1 MKPPAPPPSSLAAP
15 LRRTAGNFAKLAGY
29 VYHAA
34 FPRRRWTVPAR
45 EPAAC
50 APDAEATPIPRIVWQ
65 TNFTDKRTLPLWLNH
80 RHNRRLSRPFEYRH
94 LGDAEMDAYM
104 REKASPRVRD
114 AFFRLQDGAARADL
128 WRVQALYSE
137 GGAYLDVDATLVRPL
152 ERILQGRDALYLMNH
167 EEYTN
172 FFMATVP
179 GNPVYAEFL
188 DEIAGNIERFVPEPG
203 KVRTVYYVTG
213 PGALEKVLERHRIE
227 YVPRNLAAVQGA
239 YSNER
244 FQYAD
249 RPGSKWK
256 YKTVFIDRTEYRKGA
271 PLAKKDDSKE

>member
-1 MKPPAPPPSSLAAP
+1 MKQVAPPPFLLAAP
-15 LRRTAGNFAKLAGY
+15 LRRNAGNFAKLLGY
-29 VYHAA
+29 LFHAV
-34 FPRRRWTVPAR
+34 FPDKRWAVPSR
-45 EPAAC
+45 SPATKK
-50 APDAEATPIPRIVWQ
+50 PDMDATPIPRIVWQ
-65 TNFTDKRTLPLWLNH
+65 TNFTDRYTLPLWLNH
-80 RHNRRLSRPFEYRH
+80 LHNRRFSRSFEHRYLS
-94 LGDAEMDAYM
+94 DAEMDEYM
-104 REKASPRVRD
+104 RAKASPRVRD

-152 ERILQGRDALYLMNH
+152 ERILQGREALYLKNH

-179 GNPVYAEFL
+179 GNPVYEEFL
-188 DEIAGNIERFVPEPG
+188 DEIAGNIERFVPEKG
-203 KVRTVYYVTG
+203 KVKTVYYVTG
-213 PGALEKVLERHRIE
+213 PGALEKVLARHRID
-227 YVPRNLAAVQGA
+227 YVPRNRAAVQGA

-271 PLAKKDDSKE
+271 PLAPKDDSRE